1 VAKILVLRF
10 SSLGDV
16 ILTSSILKPLHDAGF
31 GVYLMTYKEFAP
43 IFEDSSFVKVLPVDK
58 SNMFDVAKSLTPDI
72 VIDLH
77 KNIKTFILKNILKAK
92 WFSYDKKSIQRRFC
106 VWFKAFKNNIFY
118 ITDEYANAVKPI
130 VDIKNPKPYLEVKD
144 ERLERFVSP
153 KPVISLGVGARYHKK
168 KYKYFKELSELFL
181 NSGFEV
187 RLLGD
192 KNDDTDAKGVSYIG
206 KLSLID
212 TLACI
217 KSSKLVIAND
227 SSITHM
233 ARAVG
238 VRVITIF
245 GGTHPC
251 FGFAPKPD
259 EGITISKDMSCK
271 PCDLH
276 GKGVCKYGNYPC
288 LEIEPKLIFDK
299 AMMLLG

>member
-1 VAKILVLRF
+1 
-10 SSLGDV
+10 
-16 ILTSSILKPLHDAGF
+16 
-31 GVYLMTYKEFAP
+31 MTYKEFAP
-43 IFEDSSFVKVLPVDK
+43 IFEDSSFVNVLPVDK

-144 ERLERFVSP
+144 ERLERFVSS

-259 EGITISKDMSCK
+259 EGITISKDMPCK

-276 GKGVCKYGNYPC
+276 GKGVCKYGDYPC